1 MTLTVKISDLNRHS
15 ASSDKKCHPN
25 PSLEG
30 RGNIRSMIR
39 IPRAK
44 RIARAS
50 ALLAQDGA
58 KVGEVAKV
66 LGVSR
71 KTLYQVMELIN
82 QESVAKELLAYRS
95 TLRSDYPVPERAK
108 HLVSIAKGEA
118 GVGEK
123 GPNPFAMIKALQR
136 IDALSGIHA
145 EPPRDSTQHT
155 EPVPLFSLP
164 PGTRVAIQ
172 VGKPDED

>member
-1 MTLTVKISDLNRHS
+1 
-15 ASSDKKCHPN
+15 
-25 PSLEG
+25 
-30 RGNIRSMIR
+30 MIR
-39 IPRAK
+39 VPRAA

-71 KTLYQVMELIN
+71 KTLYKDMELVN
-82 QESVAKELLAYRS
+82 QESVAKELLAYRA
-95 TLRSDYPVPERAK
+95 TLRKDYPVPDRAS
-108 HLVSIAKGEA
+108 HLVNIAKGDA

-123 GPNPFAMIKALQR
+123 GPNPFAMLRALER
-136 IDALSGIHA
+136 IDSLCGIHA
-145 EPPRDSTQHT
+145 APPKEAGQHA

-172 VGKPDED
+172 VGKPDEE